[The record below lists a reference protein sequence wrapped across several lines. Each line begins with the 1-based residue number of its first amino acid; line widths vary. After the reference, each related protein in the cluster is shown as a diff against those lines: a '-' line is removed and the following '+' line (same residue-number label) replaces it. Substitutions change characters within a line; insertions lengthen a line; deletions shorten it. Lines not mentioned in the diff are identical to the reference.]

1 MKVKVVVVML
11 VIMFYPSEWGE
22 PISTTVSRTGQ
33 HFFLL
38 RTGDS
43 G

>member
-11 VIMFYPSEWGE
+11 VIMFYPSEWGGANKHN
-22 PISTTVSRTGQ
+22 SFTDRTA
-33 HFFLL
+33 FLL